1 MKILVIAFPSGVQWQ
16 LAFDEKMP
24 TDPISTDPISGV
36 VVLTD
41 DYGQTVQFTADPA
54 ISYLI
59 QDTEELDKL
68 QVAMM
73 IRNAK
78 NQAAA
83 QGQFQSDPRNLIMR
97 PGGLVS

>member
-16 LAFDEKMP
+16 LAFDGEVP
-24 TDPISTDPISGV
+24 PVSVNGSV
-36 VVLTD
+36 ALTD

>member
-16 LAFDEKMP
+16 LAFDGEVP
-24 TDPISTDPISGV
+24 PISSSGTV
-36 VVLTD
+36 LLTD
-41 DYGQTVQFTADPA
+41 DYGQTVRFTADSA

-59 QDTEELDKL
+59 QDTEDLDKL

>member
-1 MKILVIAFPSGVQWQ
+1 MKIFVIAFPSGVQWQ
-16 LAFDEKMP
+16 LAFDEKVP
-24 TDPISTDPISGV
+24 TFPISGV

-41 DYGQTVQFTADPA
+41 DYGQTVHFTADPA

>member
-1 MKILVIAFPSGVQWQ
+1 VKILVIAFPSGVQWQ
-16 LAFDEKMP
+16 LAFDGGKPP
-24 TDPISTDPISGV
+24 TDPINGV
-36 VVLTD
+36 VILTD
-41 DYGQTVQFTADPA
+41 DYGQKVQFTADPA
-54 ISYLI
+54 ISYLV